1 MALHKSVDGFF
12 GVAIAILKHRHQ
24 FKPRIASAMRL
35 QSFGDVGGIANFE
48 AVVGAIGQ
56 DVYGH

>member
-1 MALHKSVDGFF
+1 MDGFLTI
-12 GVAIAILKHRHQ
+12 AIAILKHRHQ

-35 QSFGDVGGIANFE
+35 QSFGDVGSVADFE
-48 AVVGAIGQ
+48 TVVGVIGQ